1 MDTTNFP
8 LVRHVIADVAPKMK
22 CEEIEVMVLGE
33 EFEEL
38 ALDTTIRSIITKSIE
53 SEVYVVR
60 RSQKV
65 KKSIER
71 GEIVLDEN
79 TLVLKGGTS
88 KGLVE
93 YLLARWHVEP
103 DLKRVFFLMYPMM
116 GLSSTEILEEFFSRF
131 HEHSKHGE
139 SGSLKEEDLPEKPR
153 RRVPEGFPEKVKAKL
168 RNRIPQKRKILEVIL
183 FWFTHYQND
192 FFGTALSNA
201 KNISEILEFLEQI
214 KEIEL
219 QSIRTD
225 IHRKLLFEMSVEMSA
240 SNMVLSSLNDVVG
253 SAEEGMRNI
262 HLDKLQNK

>member
-1 MDTTNFP
+1 
-8 LVRHVIADVAPKMK
+8 
-22 CEEIEVMVLGE
+22 
-33 EFEEL
+33 
-38 ALDTTIRSIITKSIE
+38 
-53 SEVYVVR
+53 
-60 RSQKV
+60 
-65 KKSIER
+65 
-71 GEIVLDEN
+71 
-79 TLVLKGGTS
+79 
-88 KGLVE
+88 
-93 YLLARWHVEP
+93 
-103 DLKRVFFLMYPMM
+103 
-116 GLSSTEILEEFFSRF
+116 
-131 HEHSKHGE
+131 
-139 SGSLKEEDLPEKPR
+139 
-153 RRVPEGFPEKVKAKL
+153 
-168 RNRIPQKRKILEVIL
+168 L